1 MKIESFVILEREDIQ
16 QAIPYAII
24 AETIGGS
31 RWNTGKCKR
40 LKKEFF
46 TREEIA
52 NLPRIH
58 KYARDWYLIK
68 GVPDNIRLRPDTI
81 KLFIKLGEFC
91 SQL

>member
-16 QAIPYAII
+16 QNIPYAII
-24 AETIGGS
+24 AETIGRS
-31 RWNTGKCKR
+31 CWNTGKCKR

-52 NLPRIH
+52 NLPRIY

-68 GVPDNIRLRPDTI
+68 GVPDSIRLRPNTI
-81 KLFIKLGEFC
+81 ELFVKLGEFC